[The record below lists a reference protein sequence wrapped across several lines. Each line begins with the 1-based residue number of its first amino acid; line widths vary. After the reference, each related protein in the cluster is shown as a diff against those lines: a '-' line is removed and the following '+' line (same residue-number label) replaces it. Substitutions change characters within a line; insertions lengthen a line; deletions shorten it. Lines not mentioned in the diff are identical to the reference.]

1 MPRPGV
7 TTQVLDE
14 ATPVGAAL
22 HTGTGMIVGIAEKG
36 PANTPTKIVSFR
48 KYKET
53 FGSLAGGADMYK
65 AAYGFFQEGGMY
77 LWVVRAVNNGAVPAT
92 ATIDEWLDIEA
103 SSPGV
108 WGNTVTVDVEPQ
120 GLPTGNNSAKFVVK
134 VYEDGTLKEQSV
146 PLVAE
151 EVASYR
157 SLLVVLTE
165 VDAPVYPVGDA
176 PTMSRDLAGGDDA
189 GGPDIGELATALD
202 TLRYD
207 LGPAQ
212 VGVPGR
218 SEPEVHELLDAHCA
232 KYHRVACAD
241 LPDSADP
248 AALFS
253 AVQAIAD
260 CPGKGKQ
267 ILSLGQVMDYPG
279 EVAPAVW
286 EVPYSGIQMGI
297 IARVDALNDPSQ
309 VAAGSLGYS
318 RLAIGPKR
326 DFTDDE
332 REDLNYAGVTLAKV
346 INNQVRTYGYRTS
359 AGLEETN
366 WVFFQESRVIMA
378 ITHES
383 DAILEEFV
391 LKTID
396 GRGRIFGRVNV
407 ALTGVCQRY
416 WKADALFGETPG
428 EAFIVDT
435 SYPGINTIETVAAG
449 EIHAQLRLRTSRV
462 AEWVVLDI
470 VKYPLER
477 SIAA

>member
-7 TTQVLDE
+7 TTQILDD
-14 ATPVGAAL
+14 PVPSGPAL
-22 HTGTGMIVGIAEKG
+22 NTGTGMIVGDTEKG
-36 PANTPTKIVSFR
+36 PANTPTRVVSFR

-53 FGSLAGGADMYK
+53 FGELAGGAEMYK
-65 AAYGFFQEGGMY
+65 AAYAFFNEGGLY
-77 LWVVRAVNNGAVPAT
+77 LWVVRAVGSESVAAT
-92 ATIDEWLDIEA
+92 GTAAGWLEIEA
-103 SSPGV
+103 SSSGA
-108 WGNTVTVDVEPQ
+108 WGNDVEVVITPQ
-120 GLPTGNNSAKFVVK
+120 GLPSGNNPAKYVVA
-134 VYEDGTLKEQSV
+134 VNEDGVLKEQSI
-146 PLVAE
+146 PLIAE
-151 EVASYR
+151 EVPSYK
-157 SLLVVLTE
+157 SKLVMLAEVPDPTYPAGDEPAISVTLT
-165 VDAPVYPVGDA
+165 
-176 PTMSRDLAGGDDA
+176 GGDDA
-189 GGPDIGELATALD
+189 GDLEIGDIAVGLD
-202 TLRYD
+202 TLHYA

-212 VGVPGR
+212 VGVPGQTD
-218 SEPEVHELLDAHCA
+218 PEIHALLDAHCA
-232 KYHRVACAD
+232 KYHRVACVD
-241 LPDSADP
+241 LPDTNDP
-248 AALFS
+248 AVLYS
-253 AVQAIAD
+253 AVQAISE

-267 ILSLGQVMDYPG
+267 ILSLGQVMQYPG

-297 IARVDALNDPSQ
+297 IARVDGLNDPSQ

-332 REDLNYAGVTLAKV
+332 REDLNYAGVTLAKM
-346 INNQVRTYGYRTS
+346 INGQVRTYGYRTS
-359 AGLEETN
+359 AGQSETN

-378 ITHES
+378 ITHECDS
-383 DAILEEFV
+383 VLEEFV
-391 LKTID
+391 FKTID

-407 ALTGVCQRY
+407 ALTGVCQRF
-416 WKADALFGETPG
+416 WSADALFGETPAEG
-428 EAFIVDT
+428 FVVDT